1 MKIVSIVKDSFIES
15 APYNWGISLFSF
27 GCNLQCSFCKGYNY
41 ETVTNKNNIIGEAI
55 EIMEAEVKPCHDCV
69 IFIGGEPTIWGD
81 SLIEALK
88 WCKERGKKTKIFSN
102 GFNYTI
108 IKKIIDLNLCD
119 AWSIDYK
126 GLRESVGK
134 YIGVDGSSYFVNMLA
149 SINYIID
156 KNLPLE
162 IRTTYFSENL
172 KDKEAIREDI
182 RKIEELMKEKGYSS
196 YYKYFE
202 QDDFRGKL

>member
-1 MKIVSIVKDSFIES
+1 MKIVSIVKDSFIEI
-15 APYNWGISLFSF
+15 ARYNWGISLFSF

-102 GFNYTI
+102 GFNYAI
-108 IKKIIDLNLCD
+108 IKKMKQGDWFMEKTYNVSEASKKIGGSVKTLQRWDREGILKANRTPTDRRYYTYGQYLQF
-119 AWSIDYK
+119 K
-126 GLRESVGK
+126 G
-134 YIGVDGSSYFVNMLA
+134 IQ
-149 SINYIID
+149 
-156 KNLPLE
+156 
-162 IRTTYFSENL
+162 TEN
-172 KDKEAIREDI
+172 DI
-182 RKIEELMKEKGYSS
+182 
-196 YYKYFE
+196 
-202 QDDFRGKL
+202 